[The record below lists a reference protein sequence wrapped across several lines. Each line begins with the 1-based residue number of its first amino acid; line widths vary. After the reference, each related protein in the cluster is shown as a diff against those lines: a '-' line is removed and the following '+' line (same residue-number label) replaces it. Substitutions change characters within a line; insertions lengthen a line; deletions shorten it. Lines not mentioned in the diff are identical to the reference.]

1 MEAVAASVE
10 EHCGRWLSFERPSGG
25 FYLWVRLKKGLPSA
39 LVNVSP
45 LPPPLVTATCC
56 CHCRC
61 CLLLAAWNFITSV
74 LGRMRARRAGCC
86 CAPAP
91 CTTDVSAERS
101 NGPDFAPNVADPG
114 AFAGAA
120 DPLHDAAQGVEE
132 EDEDSRFLRLCF
144 SQPEL
149 SQLSDVGPR

>member
-45 LPPPLVTATCC
+45 KATATRPCDLSQSPVG
-56 CHCRC
+56 HCRC
-61 CLLLAAWNFITSV
+61 CILLAAAWNFITS
-74 LGRMRARRAGCC
+74 LLDRMRARRAGCC

-91 CTTDVSAERS
+91 CTTDVSAQT
-101 NGPDFAPNVADPG
+101 
-114 AFAGAA
+114 
-120 DPLHDAAQGVEE
+120 L
-132 EDEDSRFLRLCF
+132 
-144 SQPEL
+144 
-149 SQLSDVGPR
+149 PRTLLQQQ